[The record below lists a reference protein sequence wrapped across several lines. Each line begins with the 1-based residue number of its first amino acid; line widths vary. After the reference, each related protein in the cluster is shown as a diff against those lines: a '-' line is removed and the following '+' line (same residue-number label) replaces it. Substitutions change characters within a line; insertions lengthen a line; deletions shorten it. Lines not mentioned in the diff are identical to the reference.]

1 MIPILVKIGPV
12 SIGSY
17 GVMMAT
23 AFLTVWWLLKREFER
38 NGYNPDWSYTLV
50 FVTAL
55 AGIAGARIYFIFEHL
70 PEFRLDPL
78 GMIFSGSGLTWYGGF
93 LAGFAAALLVLW
105 KLPAPTLVLADLV
118 APLLLLGYAIGR
130 IGCFLSGDGDYGP
143 PTNLPWGMAFPHGLV
158 PTTVRVHPTP
168 LYETTLSLI
177 LFAILW
183 KWRKKEHPPGL
194 MLSGMLVFY
203 GLERFVTEFWRRTPK
218 ILWGW
223 MSMAQIISVF
233 LIVAGGIWG
242 YFLLRKW
249 KTPKLAEA
257 S

>member
-1 MIPILVKIGPV
+1 MIPILVRIGPLA
-12 SIGSY
+12 IGSY

-23 AFLTVWWLLKREFER
+23 AFLIVWWLLQREFKR
-38 NGYNPDWSYTLV
+38 NGYNPDWAQTLV
-50 FVTAL
+50 FVSAL
-55 AGIAGARIYFIFEHL
+55 AGIAGARFYFILEHWA
-70 PEFRLDPL
+70 EFKLDPL

-93 LAGFAAALLVLW
+93 LAGFAAAFLVLW
-105 KLPAPTLVLADLV
+105 KLPAPTLKLADLV
-118 APLLLLGYAIGR
+118 APLLLLGYGIGR

-143 PTNLPWGMAFPHGLV
+143 PTHMPWGMAFPHGLV

-183 KWRKKEHPPGL
+183 KTRKKNHPPGF
-194 MLSGMLVFY
+194 MVSGMLVFY
-203 GLERFVTEFWRRTPK
+203 GLERFVTEFWRLTPK

-233 LIVAGGIWG
+233 LILAGSVWGGI
-242 YFLLRKW
+242 LLRKW
-249 KTPKLAEA
+249 KSKPTVTG
-257 S
+257 